1 MSEIPLAS
9 DNASAEKHGQI
20 LENFIERYRA
30 KNEPVN
36 YKEAATGGIN
46 NVAASSALKFWYNID
61 LIEKEKSG
69 VYIPTDTLI
78 EYYDDGFS
86 SNEDN
91 SKEIKQKL
99 EKYEIYSESMFLIDR
114 GEYEDYRELAKDVI
128 SLEEDVLSEED
139 LGDVLR
145 SIQALEYLDLLTKYS
160 ESHNQTNKSDSSLG
174 NSENTKNI
182 VNNEEITLSGFKFEA
197 DDLPRYA
204 GPEKL
209 ISLLNI
215 MESGGAWSS
224 NELDEK
230 DEIDLS
236 TRNIN
241 GTLDYGSKL
250 GFFEHSDDK
259 YTSTS
264 EGFELYYN
272 KNEDDV
278 ISDLLREAVSDYKPY
293 ILILDQVYNKIGDFS
308 NKDAIENKEVIN
320 ILRTEFEFTDIS
332 TSTLKRSVRTIFETI
347 DGMGYGEQKS
357 GSGRPTR
364 LQFNESVNLET
375 IVEELAS
382 ISPHSTINDEAE
394 NTNKDEIE
402 SEPQQQIQESETQT
416 SGLYQPSQESS
427 SDTEEKSSK
436 EAEHKSEAKADKSED
451 SPQAQYEKRV
461 DIDINIEL
469 SEIDSAEL
477 EAKLKLLDEYLE

>member
-61 LIEKEKSG
+61 LIEKKKSG

-86 SNEDN
+86 SNGDN
-91 SKEIKQKL
+91 SKDIKQKL

-114 GEYEDYRELAKDVI
+114 NEYKDYRELAKDVI

-145 SIQALEYLDLLTKYS
+145 SIQALEHLDLLTK
-160 ESHNQTNKSDSSLG
+160 EDPNNHNQTNKSEPSPE
-174 NSENTKNI
+174 NSQNAKNI
-182 VNNEEITLSGFKFEA
+182 VNNEEVTQSDFKFEA

-224 NELDEK
+224 DELDEK

-236 TRNIN
+236 TRN
-241 GTLDYGSKL
+241 
-250 GFFEHSDDK
+250 HSSLAN
-259 YTSTS
+259 TH
-264 EGFELYYN
+264 
-272 KNEDDV
+272 
-278 ISDLLREAVSDYKPY
+278 
-293 ILILDQVYNKIGDFS
+293 S
-308 NKDAIENKEVIN
+308 NTV
-320 ILRTEFEFTDIS
+320 
-332 TSTLKRSVRTIFETI
+332 
-347 DGMGYGEQKS
+347 
-357 GSGRPTR
+357 
-364 LQFNESVNLET
+364 
-375 IVEELAS
+375 
-382 ISPHSTINDEAE
+382 
-394 NTNKDEIE
+394 
-402 SEPQQQIQESETQT
+402 
-416 SGLYQPSQESS
+416 
-427 SDTEEKSSK
+427 
-436 EAEHKSEAKADKSED
+436 
-451 SPQAQYEKRV
+451 
-461 DIDINIEL
+461 
-469 SEIDSAEL
+469 
-477 EAKLKLLDEYLE
+477 